1 MLSLIDMAPVHTAAI
16 VLHSIRYGETS
27 KIVRLATRELG
38 IQSAIA
44 KGAMREK
51 SRFGAKLQTLSQG
64 MAQLYVK
71 STRELQTL
79 AEFEPTKLRRELAR
93 DITKYAVA
101 ESLAELMLR
110 VAPAEANTELFDQLE
125 TDLDE
130 LVAIDTEHLQVSALM
145 ILWNAVNALGFT
157 PALKLCARDGRE
169 LPSGSV
175 AFSVDDGGFLCKRCS
190 PGRGART
197 SRLPE
202 EDRVLLEQLVAG
214 VGDRSQK
221 LSAKRNAAHKRLLA
235 RFVTCHL
242 TEGTP
247 LKALS
252 YWESLG

>member
-1 MLSLIDMAPVHTAAI
+1 MAPVHTPAI

-51 SRFGAKLQTLSQG
+51 SRFGARLETLSQG

-101 ESLAELMLR
+101 ESLAELVLR
-110 VAPAEANTELFDQLE
+110 VVPAEANKELFDQLE

-130 LVAIDTEHLQVSALM
+130 LVTIDTEHLQVSALM
-145 ILWNAVNALGFT
+145 ILWNAVKALGFT
-157 PALKLCARDGRE
+157 PALGLCARDGRE

-175 AFSVDDGGFLCKRCS
+175 SFSVNDGGFLCKRCS
-190 PGRGART
+190 PGGGEGART

-221 LSAKRNAAHKRLLA
+221 LSVKRNAAHKRLLA
-235 RFVTCHL
+235 RFVTRHL